1 MNLLLHEVEYQNLFF
16 FFSWHKN
23 RMNLLLHE
31 VGIKKEK
38 EMKGC
43 KKLTSVSAFAGAL
56 GVVLTKVK
64 FCLQIV
70 LRSPKDSN
78 LEKHDPHHQRCSKV
92 ERDIFH
98 SCASLAQDVNS

>member
-1 MNLLLHEVEYQNLFF
+1 MKMN
-16 FFSWHKN
+16 W
-23 RMNLLLHE
+23 
-31 VGIKKEK
+31 
-38 EMKGC
+38 C